1 MRVLVQNAELPHKQE
16 WFDLPMGMP
25 HKNTEDIYRLIGV
38 ARKSDGYLSEIVIAD
53 VESSVTNLKSHISTN
68 TSLENLDK
76 LCVQLSKMSEKEKEQ
91 LSEKIN
97 TQDNKTID
105 DVIALAK
112 EITAHTMAFSMIGGM

>member
-16 WFDLPMGMP
+16 WFDLPMSMP

-38 ARKSDGYLSEIVIAD
+38 ARKPDGYLSAIVIAD
-53 VESSVTNLKSHISTN
+53 VESSVVNLKSHISPN

-97 TQDNKTID
+97 TQTID

-112 EITAHTMAFSMIGGM
+112 EITAHTKAFSMIGGM